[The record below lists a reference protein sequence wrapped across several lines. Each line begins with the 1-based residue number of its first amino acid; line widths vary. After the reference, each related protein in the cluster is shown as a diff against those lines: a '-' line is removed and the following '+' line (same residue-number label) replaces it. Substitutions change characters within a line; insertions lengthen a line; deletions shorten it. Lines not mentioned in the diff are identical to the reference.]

1 MTAGGMR
8 SLWPGATIGVLGGGQ
23 LGRMMALAARRMGY
37 RVVVLDP
44 SPRCPTAQVADG
56 VVVGALDD
64 LEAARHLA
72 KQVDVITLDTEHVP
86 ADVLDELA
94 RIVPV
99 RPGAGV
105 LRTIQDRL
113 TQKQFLD
120 GLGMPQAT
128 WAPVGSAGELDAALA
143 LVGRPAILKV
153 RRAGYDGKGQARVEP
168 APETE
173 GASGR
178 WQPGPETEGASGRWQ
193 PGPETEGAS
202 GRWQPG
208 VDAVE
213 ALAKLRGE
221 PAVAEALVRFTRE
234 ISVVLARGLGGEIQ
248 IYPIAENVHRRHVL
262 HTTRAPAP
270 MPETQRARAEG
281 IAVTIAEALDHVG
294 VLAVEMFE
302 LPDGQLLVNELAP
315 RTHNSGHYTY
325 GACVTSQFEQHVR
338 AVCGLPLGDPRAM
351 SGAVMLNL
359 IGDLWQAGPPAW
371 CEVLA
376 RPEARLHLY
385 GKDAPAPGRKMGHV
399 LLLDDDTDRAL
410 RTAEQVLA
418 ALERPVAAS

>member
-1 MTAGGMR
+1 MKP
-8 SLWPGATIGVLGGGQ
+8 LLPGATIGVLGGGQ

-44 SPRCPTAQVADG
+44 SARCPTAQVADG

-64 LEAARHLA
+64 LAAAKHLA
-72 KQVDVITLDTEHVP
+72 AQVDVITLDTEHVP
-86 ADVLDELA
+86 ADLLDALA
-94 RIVPV
+94 PLAPV
-99 RPGAGV
+99 RPGPSV

-120 GLGMPQAT
+120 RLGLPQAT
-128 WAPVGSAGELDAALA
+128 WAPADDLEAALA
-143 LVGRPAILKV
+143 KVGRPAILKV

-168 APETE
+168 
-173 GASGR
+173 GADA
-178 WQPGPETEGASGRWQ
+178 GA
-193 PGPETEGAS
+193 
-202 GRWQPG
+202 
-208 VDAVE
+208 
-213 ALAKLRGE
+213 ALATLRGE
-221 PAVAEALVRFTRE
+221 PAVAEALVRFARE
-234 ISVVLARGLGGEIQ
+234 VSVVLARGMDGETR

-270 MPETQRARAEG
+270 MPATQRARAEG
-281 IAVTIAEALDHVG
+281 IAVTIAEALGHVG

-325 GACVTSQFEQHVR
+325 GACATSQFEQHVR
-338 AVCGLPLGDPRAM
+338 AICGLPLGDPRALT
-351 SGAVMLNL
+351 GAVMVNL
-359 IGDLWQAGPPAW
+359 IGDLWRAGPPAW
-371 CEVLA
+371 ATVLA

-399 LLLDDDTDRAL
+399 LLLDDDTERAL
-410 RTAEQVLA
+410 GAAEQLIA
-418 ALERPVAAS
+418 ALAPGPG